1 MLRIND
7 KTKDWIFRLSDDNG
21 EYCIRGQLGSGIL
34 SKVKYSSVESFVYR
48 FRAVIPEHI
57 DGINDDFMLVLTVM
71 EALRYFDAKAD
82 LRITATRILKQYDR
96 YEVVYR
102 GIPESTQ
109 EHLAKRSMTHHVFA
123 TQAER
128 FEVGIEYEL
137 WRISEGPDIAM
148 LIVGNAWGEKV
159 CVPMEYFVPCGI
171 FKEKQTENFQRR
183 RW

>member
-1 MLRIND
+1 MTHPVQIMAHPVQRM
-7 KTKDWIFRLSDDNG
+7 TH
-21 EYCIRGQLGSGIL
+21 Q
-34 SKVKYSSVESFVYR
+34 V
-48 FRAVIPEHI
+48 
-57 DGINDDFMLVLTVM
+57 
-71 EALRYFDAKAD
+71 
-82 LRITATRILKQYDR
+82 Q
-96 YEVVYR
+96 
-102 GIPESTQ
+102 
-109 EHLAKRSMTHHVFA
+109 SMTHHVFA